1 MRELITAILIII
13 GALFM
18 FLGSIGIL
26 RMPDLFLRM
35 SATTKVTALG
45 VALMLLAAAIYFN
58 EMGVVAR
65 AVAILVFVLL
75 TAPVGAHMIG
85 RAAYFT
91 GVPLWQGTIA
101 DELRGHYNLRT
112 HALEQGMPAQPA
124 GYSPDPEGLAAGS
137 AEERRQ
143 R

>member
-1 MRELITAILIII
+1 MRDAIVAILMVI
-13 GALFM
+13 GAIFM
-18 FLGSIGIL
+18 FLGSIGIV

-45 VALMLLAAAIYFN
+45 VALMLLAAAIHFN

-91 GVPLWQGTIA
+91 GVPLWQGTVA

-112 HALEQGMPAQPA
+112 HTLEKGMPTQPPD
-124 GYSPDPEGLAAGS
+124 YEPDPEGLAAGKS
-137 AEERRQ
+137 VER
-143 R
+143 

>member
-1 MRELITAILIII
+1 MREVITAILIII

-45 VALMLLAAAIYFN
+45 VALMLLAAAFHFN
-58 EMGVVAR
+58 EMGVAAR
-65 AVAILVFVLL
+65 AIAILVFVLL

-91 GVPLWQGTIA
+91 GVSLWQGTIA

-112 HALEQGMPAQPA
+112 HTLEQGTPAPPPDYA
-124 GYSPDPEGLAAGS
+124 PDPEGLAAGTP
-137 AEERRQ
+137 EPQGRH
-143 R
+143 